1 MSAPMSVPAT
11 ITPARFSE
19 AHSEAR
25 SFEARPLEAD
35 RSSIDVWLTY
45 YDEVVDD
52 GHLFELRKLLSG
64 EEVAQEARFY
74 FADDRKRY
82 LVTRAMVRTLLSRY
96 ACVAPEH
103 WQFSKNAYG
112 RPTIAAPTLE
122 ADDRVHGLSFNISH
136 TRGLI
141 ALAVSRDRDLGID
154 VENISTRQ
162 ISLDVA
168 QRYFAP
174 SEVADLSCVAPA
186 RQQDR
191 FFEYWTF
198 KESYIKARSMG
209 LSLPLDGF
217 SFQFPDHSAVR
228 IQIDPELSDD
238 AGRWSLWQYRP
249 TTDYLMAICAE
260 RGDGAPPSVSMRKFT
275 PLVGEAPLSAR
286 HLRSS
291 EPC

>member
-1 MSAPMSVPAT
+1 MSAPISVLAT
-11 ITPARFSE
+11 AAPARFSE
-19 AHSEAR
+19 AN
-25 SFEARPLEAD
+25 

-45 YDEVVDD
+45 YDEIVDD
-52 GHLFELRKLLSG
+52 GHLFELRKLLSD
-64 EEVAQEARFY
+64 EEVAQEGRFY

-82 LVTRAMVRTLLSRY
+82 LVTRSMVRTLLSRY
-96 ACVAPEH
+96 APIAPKH
-103 WQFSKNAYG
+103 WEFSKNAYG
-112 RPTIAAPTLE
+112 RPMIANSILE
-122 ADDRVHGLSFNISH
+122 ARDHLQDLSFNISH

-154 VENISTRQ
+154 VEHISRRQ
-162 ISLDVA
+162 ICLDIA

-174 SEVADLSCVAPA
+174 SEVADLSCVPPA

-217 SFQFPDHSAVR
+217 SFQFPHHRAVR
-228 IQIDPELSDD
+228 IKIDPELRDD
-238 AGRWSLWQYRP
+238 AERWSLWQYRP
-249 TTDYLMAICAE
+249 TTDYLLAICAE
-260 RGDGAPPSVSMRKFT
+260 RGDGAPPCVSMRKFT
-275 PLVGEAPLSAR
+275 PLVGEVPLSAR

>member
-1 MSAPMSVPAT
+1 MSAPSPTLAAAAST
-11 ITPARFSE
+11 RY
-19 AHSEAR
+19 
-25 SFEARPLEAD
+25 LEAN

-45 YDEVVDD
+45 YDEITDD
-52 GHLFELRKLLSG
+52 DHLFELRKLLSD
-64 EEVAQEARFY
+64 EEVVQEGRFY

-96 ACVAPEH
+96 APIAPEH
-103 WQFSKNAYG
+103 WEFAKNAYG
-112 RPTIAAPTLE
+112 RPMIANSILDAE
-122 ADDRVHGLSFNISH
+122 NRAYGLNFNISH

-154 VENISTRQ
+154 VENVSTRR
-162 ISLDVA
+162 ICLDVA

-174 SEVADLSCVAPA
+174 SEVAELSCVAPA
-186 RQQDR
+186 LQQER
-191 FFEYWTF
+191 FFEYWTL

-217 SFQFPDHSAVR
+217 SFQFPHRRAVR
-228 IQIDPELSDD
+228 IKIDPELSDD
-238 AGRWSLWQYRP
+238 ADRWSLWQYRP

-260 RGDGAPPSVSMRKFT
+260 RGDGAPPCVSMRKFI
-275 PLVGEAPLSAR
+275 PLVGEVPLSAQ